1 MGGTRAV
8 ALLALGSF
16 AMGTDAYAMAGL
28 LPDIGADL
36 QVSVSLAGQSVTA
49 FTLCYALAA
58 PLFSA
63 VLARWGT
70 RTVLV
75 TALVV
80 FVVANAGTAL
90 AGSYAGLLGTRALAG
105 AGAGLFTPA
114 AATAAVALVPPE
126 RRGRALGLVLGGMS
140 AGTVLGVPLGLLVAA
155 DSGWRTALWLIT
167 GLGVVALAGVG
178 TALPPVRG
186 AAAPSLRAR
195 FGALTRPRVAVVV
208 AVTFTQT
215 VASLG
220 LYTYLEPVLH
230 RVADVGSAVPYLW
243 VWGIG
248 GVCGSLLA
256 GTLVDRTGR
265 PALLAVALLGTLGA
279 ALVLL
284 PWTGTVPGLV
294 LLPLIVWGAVGW
306 AFVVPQQHRLLAREG
321 EGAAAVGLNSSATYL
336 GGAVGSALGGLALA
350 HGLDARWLPLPAA
363 GVALAGVLFHL
374 TAVRALARREAGAGA
389 GHRDIGIDRRDAGT
403 ERRDTGADRRDAGAE
418 PRGAETDRRDAATDR
433 RDAATEPRDAA
444 TDHRDKDGTG
454 AAGVTAAEALER
466 NTP

>member
-8 ALLALGSF
+8 GLLALGSF

-28 LPDIGADL
+28 LPDMGADL
-36 QVSVSLAGQSVTA
+36 DISVSLAGQSVTA

-58 PLFSA
+58 PLLSA

-70 RTVLV
+70 RTALV
-75 TALVV
+75 AALVV
-80 FVVANAGTAL
+80 FVLANTGTAL

-155 DSGWRTALWLIT
+155 GSGWRAALWLIT
-167 GLGVVALAGVG
+167 ALGVAALLGVA

-195 FGALTRPRVAVVV
+195 FGALARPRVAVVV

-230 RVADVGSAVPYLW
+230 HVADVRSAVPYLW

-248 GVCGSLLA
+248 GVCGSFLA

-265 PALLAVALLGTLGA
+265 PARLAVVLLGILGG
-279 ALVLL
+279 ALALL
-284 PWTGTVPGLV
+284 PWTGAVPGLV
-294 LLPLIVWGAVGW
+294 LLPLLVWGAVGW
-306 AFVVPQQHRLLAREG
+306 AFVVPQQHRLLARDG
-321 EGAAAVGLNSSATYL
+321 GAAAVGLNSSATYL

-350 HGLDARWLPLPAA
+350 RGLDARLLPLLAA

-374 TAVRALARREAGAGA
+374 TVARGVARRDTRTTNHAHGAGA
-389 GHRDIGIDRRDAGT
+389 
-403 ERRDTGADRRDAGAE
+403 AGA
-418 PRGAETDRRDAATDR
+418 
-433 RDAATEPRDAA
+433 
-444 TDHRDKDGTG
+444 
-454 AAGVTAAEALER
+454 TAAEAPER
-466 NTP
+466 NAS

>member
-8 ALLALGSF
+8 GLLALGSF

-36 QVSVSLAGQSVTA
+36 GVSVSLAGQSVTA

-58 PLFSA
+58 PFLSA
-63 VLARWGT
+63 ALARRGT
-70 RTVLV
+70 RAVVV

-80 FVVANAGTAL
+80 FVLANAGTAL
-90 AGSYAGLLGTRALAG
+90 AGSYPVLLGTRALAG

-155 DSGWRTALWLIT
+155 GAGWRAALWLVT
-167 GLGVVALAGVG
+167 GLGVLALLG
-178 TALPPVRG
+178 TAVALPPVRG
-186 AAAPSLRAR
+186 AAAPSPRER
-195 FGALTRPRVAVVV
+195 FAALARPRVAVVV

-220 LYTYLEPVLH
+220 LYTYLEPVL
-230 RVADVGSAVPYLW
+230 RRTADVGSAVPYLW

-265 PALLAVALLGTLGA
+265 PALLSVVLLGTLGGTLA
-279 ALVLL
+279 LL
-284 PWTGTVPGLV
+284 PWTGSPPGLV
-294 LLPLIVWGAVGW
+294 LLPLLLWGAVGW
-306 AFVVPQQHRLLAREG
+306 AFVVPQQHRLLAGEG
-321 EGAAAVGLNSSATYL
+321 SGKAGSGAAAVGLNSSATYL

-363 GVALAGVLFHL
+363 GVALAGVLLHL
-374 TAVRALARREAGAGA
+374 VAVPALARRAARTAPGTKDHDDGTGGAGA
-389 GHRDIGIDRRDAGT
+389 T
-403 ERRDTGADRRDAGAE
+403 
-418 PRGAETDRRDAATDR
+418 
-433 RDAATEPRDAA
+433 
-444 TDHRDKDGTG
+444 
-454 AAGVTAAEALER
+454 AAGSPER
-466 NTP
+466 NAP

>member
-1 MGGTRAV
+1 MDGTRAV
-8 ALLALGSF
+8 GLLALGSF

-36 QVSVSLAGQSVTA
+36 GVSVSLAGQSVTA

-58 PLFSA
+58 PFLSA
-63 VLARWGT
+63 ALARRGT
-70 RTVLV
+70 RTVV
-75 TALVV
+75 VAALVV
-80 FVVANAGTAL
+80 FVLANAGTAL
-90 AGSYAGLLGTRALAG
+90 AGSYPVLLGTRALAG

-155 DSGWRTALWLIT
+155 GAGWRAALWLVT
-167 GLGVVALAGVG
+167 GLGVLALLG
-178 TALPPVRG
+178 TVLALPPVRG
-186 AAAPSLRAR
+186 AAAPSPRDR
-195 FGALTRPRVAVVV
+195 FAALARPRVAVVV

-230 RVADVGSAVPYLW
+230 RTADVGSAVPYLW

-265 PALLAVALLGTLGA
+265 PALLSVALLGTLGG
-279 ALVLL
+279 ALALL
-284 PWTGTVPGLV
+284 PWTGSPPGLV
-294 LLPLIVWGAVGW
+294 LLPLLLWGAVGW
-306 AFVVPQQHRLLAREG
+306 AFVVPQQHRLLAGEG
-321 EGAAAVGLNSSATYL
+321 GGKAGSGAAAVGLNSSATYL

-363 GVALAGVLFHL
+363 GVALAGVLLHL
-374 TAVRALARREAGAGA
+374 VAVPALARRAARTA
-389 GHRDIGIDRRDAGT
+389 PGT
-403 ERRDTGADRRDAGAE
+403 K
-418 PRGAETDRRDAATDR
+418 
-433 RDAATEPRDAA
+433 
-444 TDHRDKDGTG
+444 DHDDGTG
-454 AAGVTAAEALER
+454 GADATAVGSPER
-466 NTP
+466 NAP

>member
-8 ALLALGSF
+8 APLALGSF
-16 AMGTDAYAMAGL
+16 AVGTDAYAMAGL
-28 LPDIGADL
+28 LPAMGADL
-36 QVSVSLAGQSVTA
+36 DVSVSLAGQSVTA

-63 VLARWGT
+63 VLARRGT
-70 RTVLV
+70 RTLIVA
-75 TALVV
+75 ALVV
-80 FVVANAGTAL
+80 FAVANAGTAL
-90 AGSYAGLLGTRALAG
+90 AGSYAALLGTRALAG

-155 DSGWRTALWLIT
+155 GSGWRAALWLIT
-167 GLGVVALAGVG
+167 GLGLVALLGVLA
-178 TALPPVRG
+178 ALPAVRG
-186 AAAPSLRAR
+186 AAAPALRAR
-195 FGALTRPRVAVVV
+195 LGALARPGVSVVV

-230 RVADVGSAVPYLW
+230 RVAGAGSAVPYLW

-256 GTLVDRTGR
+256 GTLVDRTGK
-265 PALLAVALLGTLGA
+265 PARLAVALLGALGG
-279 ALVLL
+279 ALALL
-284 PWTGTVPGLV
+284 PWTGTLPGLV
-294 LLPLIVWGAVGW
+294 LLPLLLWGAVGW
-306 AFVVPQQHRLLAREG
+306 AFVVPQQHRLLARDG
-321 EGAAAVGLNSSATYL
+321 SGGSAGAAAVGLNSSATYL

-363 GVALAGVLFHL
+363 GVALAGVLLHL
-374 TAVRALARREAGAGA
+374 TAARTVA
-389 GHRDIGIDRRDAGT
+389 
-403 ERRDTGADRRDAGAE
+403 RRDTGPGPHPPDDDVTHG
-418 PRGAETDRRDAATDR
+418 G
-433 RDAATEPRDAA
+433 
-444 TDHRDKDGTG
+444 G
-454 AAGVTAAEALER
+454 AADATAAEPLER

>member
-36 QVSVSLAGQSVTA
+36 DVSVSLAGQSVTA

-63 VLARWGT
+63 VLARRGT
-70 RTVLV
+70 RTVLI

-80 FVVANAGTAL
+80 FVLANAGTAL

-114 AATAAVALVPPE
+114 AATAAGALVPAE

-155 DSGWRTALWLIT
+155 HSGWRTALWLVT
-167 GLGVVALAGVG
+167 GLGVLALLGVA
-178 TALPPVRG
+178 TRLPAVTG

-195 FGALTRPRVAVVV
+195 LGALARPGVAAVV

-220 LYTYLEPVLH
+220 LYTYLQPVL
-230 RVADVGSAVPYLW
+230 RQAAGIGSAVPYLW

-256 GTLVDRTGR
+256 GTLVDRTGK
-265 PALLAVALLGTLGA
+265 PALLSVALLGTLAA
-279 ALVLL
+279 ALLPL
-284 PWTGTVPGLV
+284 PWAGAVPGLV
-294 LLPLIVWGAVGW
+294 LLPLLLWGAAGW
-306 AFVVPQQHRLLAREG
+306 AFVVPQQHRLLGREG
-321 EGAAAVGLNSSATYL
+321 AGGAAAVGLNSSATYL

-363 GVALAGVLFHL
+363 GVACAGVLCHL
-374 TAVRALARREAGAGA
+374 VTVRALARRAARTG
-389 GHRDIGIDRRDAGT
+389 RGT
-403 ERRDTGADRRDAGAE
+403 
-418 PRGAETDRRDAATDR
+418 
-433 RDAATEPRDAA
+433 
-444 TDHRDKDGTG
+444 TDHANG
-454 AAGVTAAEALER
+454 TAAADATGHPER
-466 NTP
+466 NAP

>member
-1 MGGTRAV
+1 MGGTRGV

-16 AMGTDAYAMAGL
+16 AVGTDAYAMAGL
-28 LPDIGADL
+28 LPGMGADL
-36 QVSVSLAGQSVTA
+36 HVSVSLAGQSVTA

-58 PLFSA
+58 PLLSA
-63 VLARWGT
+63 VLARRGT

-80 FVVANAGTAL
+80 FVLANAGTAL
-90 AGSYAGLLGTRALAG
+90 TGSYAGLLGTRALAG
-105 AGAGLFTPA
+105 VGAGLFVPA

-155 DSGWRTALWLIT
+155 GSGWRTTLWLIT
-167 GLGVVALAGVG
+167 GLGVVALTGVAA
-178 TALPPVRG
+178 ALPPVEG

-195 FGALTRPRVAVVV
+195 LGALARPRVAVVV
-208 AVTFTQT
+208 TVTFTQT

-230 RVADVGSAVPYLW
+230 RTAGTGSAVPHLW

-256 GTLVDRTGR
+256 GTLVDRTGK
-265 PALLAVALLGTLGA
+265 PAALAVALLA
-279 ALVLL
+279 ALGCALALL

-294 LLPLIVWGAVGW
+294 LLPLVVWGAVGW
-306 AFVVPQQHRLLAREG
+306 AFVVPQQHRLLARDG
-321 EGAAAVGLNSSATYL
+321 GNGAAAVGLNSSATYL

-374 TAVRALARREAGAGA
+374 IAVRGPARGEARAG
-389 GHRDIGIDRRDAGT
+389 RGT
-403 ERRDTGADRRDAGAE
+403 
-418 PRGAETDRRDAATDR
+418 
-433 RDAATEPRDAA
+433 
-444 TDHRDKDGTG
+444 TDHADGTG
-454 AAGVTAAEALER
+454 AASGAAAETPER
-466 NTP
+466 NAS

>member
-36 QVSVSLAGQSVTA
+36 GVSVSLAGQSVTA

-80 FVVANAGTAL
+80 FVLANTGTAL
-90 AGSYAGLLGTRALAG
+90 TGSYAGLLGTRALAG
-105 AGAGLFTPA
+105 AAAGLFTPA

-155 DSGWRTALWLIT
+155 DAGWRAALWLIT
-167 GLGVVALAGVG
+167 GLGAVALAGVG
-178 TALPPVRG
+178 AGLPPVRG
-186 AAAPSLRAR
+186 AAAPSLRSR
-195 FGALTRPRVAVVV
+195 FAALARPRVAVVV

-230 RVADVGSAVPYLW
+230 RVADVGNAVPYLW

-256 GTLVDRTGR
+256 GTLVDRNGR
-265 PALLAVALLGTLGA
+265 PALLAVALLGTLAA
-279 ALVLL
+279 ALTLL
-284 PWTGTVPGLV
+284 PWSGAVPGLV
-294 LLPLIVWGAVGW
+294 LLPLLVWGAVGW
-306 AFVVPQQHRLLAREG
+306 AFVVPQQHRLLAGEAGEG
-321 EGAAAVGLNSSATYL
+321 QAGAAAVGLNSSATYL

-374 TAVRALARREAGAGA
+374 LAVRVPAGPAGAPGAGA
-389 GHRDIGIDRRDAGT
+389 DGRDAGT
-403 ERRDTGADRRDAGAE
+403 APRDAGADG
-418 PRGAETDRRDAATDR
+418 RGT
-433 RDAATEPRDAA
+433 A
-444 TDHRDKDGTG
+444 TDHRDSNGTG
-454 AAGVTAAEALER
+454 AAGGATATEALER

>member
-28 LPDIGADL
+28 LPAIGADL
-36 QVSVSLAGQSVTA
+36 HVSVSLAGQSVTA

-80 FVVANAGTAL
+80 FVLANAGTAL
-90 AGSYAGLLGTRALAG
+90 TGSYAGLLGTRALAG
-105 AGAGLFTPA
+105 AAAGLFTPA

-140 AGTVLGVPLGLLVAA
+140 AGTVLGVPLGLLVATA
-155 DSGWRTALWLIT
+155 HGWRAALWLIT
-167 GLGVVALAGVG
+167 ALGLAALLGVAG
-178 TALPPVRG
+178 ALPPVRG

-195 FGALTRPRVAVVV
+195 FGALARPRVAVVV

-220 LYTYLEPVLH
+220 LYTYLEPVLR
-230 RVADVGSAVPYLW
+230 RVADIGNVVPYLW

-256 GTLVDRTGR
+256 GTLVDRTGK
-265 PALLAVALLGTLGA
+265 PALLAVVLLGTLGG
-279 ALVLL
+279 ALALL
-284 PWTGTVPGLV
+284 PWAGAVRGLV
-294 LLPLIVWGAVGW
+294 LLPLVVWGAVGW
-306 AFVVPQQHRLLAREG
+306 AFVVPQQHRLLGRDAEG
-321 EGAAAVGLNSSATYL
+321 GAAAVGLNSSATYL

-350 HGLDARWLPLPAA
+350 HGLDPGLLPLLAA
-363 GVALAGVLFHL
+363 GVACAGVLLHL
-374 TAVRALARREAGAGA
+374 TAVPALA
-389 GHRDIGIDRRDAGT
+389 RRDAGT
-403 ERRDTGADRRDAGAE
+403 GRPTTEHAHGAG
-418 PRGAETDRRDAATDR
+418 
-433 RDAATEPRDAA
+433 
-444 TDHRDKDGTG
+444 
-454 AAGVTAAEALER
+454 AAEATAAGTPER
-466 NTP
+466 NAP

>member
-8 ALLALGSF
+8 GLLALGSF
-16 AMGTDAYAMAGL
+16 ATGTDAYAMAGL
-28 LPDIGADL
+28 LPGIGADL
-36 QVSVSLAGQSVTA
+36 GVSVSLAGQSVTA

-58 PLFSA
+58 PFLSA
-63 VLARWGT
+63 ALARRGT
-70 RTVLV
+70 RTVVV

-80 FVVANAGTAL
+80 FVLANAGTAL
-90 AGSYAGLLGTRALAG
+90 AGSYLVLLGTRALAG
-105 AGAGLFTPA
+105 VAAGLFTPA

-155 DSGWRTALWLIT
+155 GAGWRAALWLIT
-167 GLGVVALAGVG
+167 GLGVLALLG
-178 TALPPVRG
+178 TAVALPPVRG
-186 AAAPSLRAR
+186 AAAPSPRDR
-195 FGALTRPRVAVVV
+195 FAALARPRVAVVV

-230 RVADVGSAVPYLW
+230 RTADVGSAVPYLW

-265 PALLAVALLGTLGA
+265 PALLSVVLLGTLGG
-279 ALVLL
+279 ALALL
-284 PWTGTVPGLV
+284 PWTGSVPGLV
-294 LLPLIVWGAVGW
+294 LLPLLLWGAVGW
-306 AFVVPQQHRLLAREG
+306 AFVVPQQHRLLAGEG
-321 EGAAAVGLNSSATYL
+321 PGERSGEGAGEAGSGAAAVGLNSSATYL

-363 GVALAGVLFHL
+363 AVALAGVLLHL
-374 TAVRALARREAGAGA
+374 VAVPALARRAARTA
-389 GHRDIGIDRRDAGT
+389 PGT
-403 ERRDTGADRRDAGAE
+403 K
-418 PRGAETDRRDAATDR
+418 
-433 RDAATEPRDAA
+433 
-444 TDHRDKDGTG
+444 DHDDGTG
-454 AAGVTAAEALER
+454 GADATAAGFPER
-466 NTP
+466 NAP

>member
-16 AMGTDAYAMAGL
+16 AVGTDAYAMAGL
-28 LPDIGADL
+28 LPAVAADL
-36 QVSVSLAGQSVTA
+36 DVSVPLAGQSVTA

-63 VLARWGT
+63 VLARRGT
-70 RTVLV
+70 RTVIV

-80 FVVANAGTAL
+80 FAVANAGSAL
-90 AGSYAGLLGTRALAG
+90 AESYAGLLGSRALAG

-140 AGTVLGVPLGLLVAA
+140 AGTVLGVPLGLFVAA
-155 DSGWRTALWLIT
+155 DSGWRAALWLIT
-167 GLGVVALAGVG
+167 GLGLVALLGVA
-178 TALPPVRG
+178 TALPAVRG
-186 AAAPSLRAR
+186 AAAPALRAR
-195 FGALTRPRVAVVV
+195 LGALTRPKVAVVV

-215 VASLG
+215 VAGLG

-230 RVADVGSAVPYLW
+230 RVADVGSTVPYLW

-256 GTLVDRTGR
+256 GTLVDRTGK
-265 PALLAVALLGTLGA
+265 PALLAGTLLGTLGA
-279 ALVLL
+279 ALALL
-284 PWTGTVPGLV
+284 PWAGAVPGLV
-294 LLPLIVWGAVGW
+294 LVPLLVWGAVGW
-306 AFVVPQQHRLLAREG
+306 AFVVPQQHRLLAG
-321 EGAAAVGLNSSATYL
+321 EGDGGAAVGLNSSATYL

-363 GVALAGVLFHL
+363 GVACAGVLFHL
-374 TAVRALARREAGAGA
+374 TVARRVA
-389 GHRDIGIDRRDAGT
+389 
-403 ERRDTGADRRDAGAE
+403 RRDTGPGPHLPDDVTHG
-418 PRGAETDRRDAATDR
+418 G
-433 RDAATEPRDAA
+433 
-444 TDHRDKDGTG
+444 G
-454 AAGVTAAEALER
+454 AADATAAEPLER

>member
-1 MGGTRAV
+1 MAGPRAV

-16 AMGTDAYAMAGL
+16 AVGTDAYAMAGL
-28 LPDIGADL
+28 LPGIGADL
-36 QVSVSLAGQSVTA
+36 DVSVSLAGQSVTA

-63 VLARWGT
+63 LLARRGT
-70 RTVLV
+70 RTLIV

-80 FVVANAGTAL
+80 FVVANAGSAL

-114 AATAAVALVPPE
+114 AATAAAALVPPE

-155 DSGWRTALWLIT
+155 GSGWRAALWLVT
-167 GLGVVALAGVG
+167 GIGVVALLGVV
-178 TALPPVRG
+178 TALPAVRG
-186 AAAPSLRAR
+186 TAAPSLRAR
-195 FGALTRPRVAVVV
+195 IGALGRPRVAVVV

-230 RVADVGSAVPYLW
+230 RVADIGSSVPYLW
-243 VWGIG
+243 VWGLG

-265 PALLAVALLGTLGA
+265 PALLAVVLLGALGG
-279 ALVLL
+279 ALALL
-284 PWTGTVPGLV
+284 PWSGAVPGLV
-294 LLPLIVWGAVGW
+294 LLPLLLWGVVGW
-306 AFVVPQQHRLLAREG
+306 AFVVPQQHRLLAQEAG
-321 EGAAAVGLNSSATYL
+321 GGAAAVGLNSSATYL

-350 HGLDARWLPLPAA
+350 QGLDARWLPLPAA
-363 GVALAGVLFHL
+363 GVALAGVLLHL
-374 TAVRALARREAGAGA
+374 TVARGVT
-389 GHRDIGIDRRDAGT
+389 RRDARIEHRT
-403 ERRDTGADRRDAGAE
+403 
-418 PRGAETDRRDAATDR
+418 
-433 RDAATEPRDAA
+433 
-444 TDHRDKDGTG
+444 TDHATG
-454 AAGVTAAEALER
+454 AAAADATAAETPER
-466 NTP
+466 NAP

>member
-36 QVSVSLAGQSVTA
+36 GVSVSLAGQSVTA

-80 FVVANAGTAL
+80 FVLANAGTAL
-90 AGSYAGLLGTRALAG
+90 TGSYAGLLGTRALAG
-105 AGAGLFTPA
+105 AAAGLFTPA

-155 DSGWRTALWLIT
+155 DAGWRAALWLIT
-167 GLGVVALAGVG
+167 GLGAVALAGVG
-178 TALPPVRG
+178 AGLPPVRG
-186 AAAPSLRAR
+186 AAAPSLRSR
-195 FGALTRPRVAVVV
+195 FAALARPRVAVVV

-230 RVADVGSAVPYLW
+230 RVADVGDAVPYLW

-265 PALLAVALLGTLGA
+265 PALLAVALLGTLAA
-279 ALVLL
+279 ALTLL
-284 PWTGTVPGLV
+284 PWAGAVPGLV
-294 LLPLIVWGAVGW
+294 LLPLLVWGAVGW
-306 AFVVPQQHRLLAREG
+306 AFVVPQQHRLLAGEAGEG
-321 EGAAAVGLNSSATYL
+321 HAGAAAVGLNSSATYL

-374 TAVRALARREAGAGA
+374 IAVRVPAGPAGAPGAGAGA
-389 GHRDIGIDRRDAGT
+389 DGRDAGT
-403 ERRDTGADRRDAGAE
+403 DPRDAGADG
-418 PRGAETDRRDAATDR
+418 RGT
-433 RDAATEPRDAA
+433 A
-444 TDHRDKDGTG
+444 TDHRDSNGTG
-454 AAGVTAAEALER
+454 AAGGATATDALER

>member
-36 QVSVSLAGQSVTA
+36 GVSVSLAGQSVTV

-90 AGSYAGLLGTRALAG
+90 TGSYAGLLGTRALAG
-105 AGAGLFTPA
+105 AAAGLFTPA

-155 DSGWRTALWLIT
+155 DAGWRAALWLIT
-167 GLGVVALAGVG
+167 GLGAVALAGVG
-178 TALPPVRG
+178 AGLPPVRG
-186 AAAPSLRAR
+186 AAAPSLRSR
-195 FGALTRPRVAVVV
+195 FAALARPRVAVVV

-265 PALLAVALLGTLGA
+265 PALLAVALLGTLAA
-279 ALVLL
+279 ALTLL
-284 PWTGTVPGLV
+284 PWSGAVPGLV
-294 LLPLIVWGAVGW
+294 LLPLLVWGAVGW
-306 AFVVPQQHRLLAREG
+306 AFVVPQQHRLLAGEAV
-321 EGAAAVGLNSSATYL
+321 EGAGPAAVGLNSSATYL

-374 TAVRALARREAGAGA
+374 VAVRGAAAPAGASGPAAPSGAGA
-389 GHRDIGIDRRDAGT
+389 DGRDAGP
-403 ERRDTGADRRDAGAE
+403 GPRDAGAGG
-418 PRGAETDRRDAATDR
+418 RGT
-433 RDAATEPRDAA
+433 A
-444 TDHRDKDGTG
+444 TDHRDTNGTG
-454 AAGVTAAEALER
+454 AAGGAPAAEALER

>member
-8 ALLALGSF
+8 GLLALGSF

-36 QVSVSLAGQSVTA
+36 GVSVSLAGQSVTA

-58 PLFSA
+58 PFLSA
-63 VLARWGT
+63 ALARRGT
-70 RTVLV
+70 RAVVV
-75 TALVV
+75 TALAV
-80 FVVANAGTAL
+80 FVLANAGTAL
-90 AGSYAGLLGTRALAG
+90 AGSYPVLLGTRALAG

-155 DSGWRTALWLIT
+155 GAGWRAALWLVT
-167 GLGVVALAGVG
+167 GLGVLALLG
-178 TALPPVRG
+178 TAVALPPVRG
-186 AAAPSLRAR
+186 AAAPSPRER
-195 FGALTRPRVAVVV
+195 FAALARPRVAVVV

-230 RVADVGSAVPYLW
+230 RTADVGSTVPYLW

-265 PALLAVALLGTLGA
+265 PALLSVALLGTLGG
-279 ALVLL
+279 ALALL
-284 PWTGTVPGLV
+284 PWTGSPPGLV
-294 LLPLIVWGAVGW
+294 LLPLLLWGAVGW
-306 AFVVPQQHRLLAREG
+306 AFVVPQQHRLLAGEG
-321 EGAAAVGLNSSATYL
+321 SGKAGSGAAAVGLNSSATYL

-350 HGLDARWLPLPAA
+350 RGLDARWLPLPAA
-363 GVALAGVLFHL
+363 GVALAGVLLHL
-374 TAVRALARREAGAGA
+374 VAVPALARRAARTAPGTKDHDDGTGGAGA
-389 GHRDIGIDRRDAGT
+389 T
-403 ERRDTGADRRDAGAE
+403 
-418 PRGAETDRRDAATDR
+418 
-433 RDAATEPRDAA
+433 
-444 TDHRDKDGTG
+444 
-454 AAGVTAAEALER
+454 AAGSPER
-466 NTP
+466 NAP

>member
-36 QVSVSLAGQSVTA
+36 GVSVSLAGQSVTA

-80 FVVANAGTAL
+80 FVFANTGTAL
-90 AGSYAGLLGTRALAG
+90 TGSYAGLLGTRALAG
-105 AGAGLFTPA
+105 AAAGLFTPA

-155 DSGWRTALWLIT
+155 DAGWRAALWLIT
-167 GLGVVALAGVG
+167 GLGAVALAGVG
-178 TALPPVRG
+178 AGLPPVRG
-186 AAAPSLRAR
+186 AAAPSLRSR
-195 FGALTRPRVAVVV
+195 FAALARPRVAVVV

-230 RVADVGSAVPYLW
+230 RVADVGNAVPYLW

-265 PALLAVALLGTLGA
+265 PALLAVALLGTLAA
-279 ALVLL
+279 ALTLL
-284 PWTGTVPGLV
+284 PWSGAVPGLV
-294 LLPLIVWGAVGW
+294 LLPLLVWGAVGW
-306 AFVVPQQHRLLAREG
+306 AFVVPQQHRLLAGEAGEG
-321 EGAAAVGLNSSATYL
+321 QAGAAAVGLNSSATYL

-374 TAVRALARREAGAGA
+374 LAVRVPAGPAGAPGAGA
-389 GHRDIGIDRRDAGT
+389 DGRDAGT
-403 ERRDTGADRRDAGAE
+403 APCDAGADG
-418 PRGAETDRRDAATDR
+418 RGT
-433 RDAATEPRDAA
+433 A
-444 TDHRDKDGTG
+444 TDHRDSNGTG
-454 AAGVTAAEALER
+454 AAGGATATEALER

>member
-8 ALLALGSF
+8 GLLALGSF

-28 LPDIGADL
+28 LPDMGADL
-36 QVSVSLAGQSVTA
+36 DVSVSLAGQSVTA

-58 PLFSA
+58 PLLSA

-70 RTVLV
+70 RAVLV
-75 TALVV
+75 AALVV
-80 FVVANAGTAL
+80 FVLANTGTAL
-90 AGSYAGLLGTRALAG
+90 AGSYAALLGTRALAG

-155 DSGWRTALWLIT
+155 ASGWRAALWLIT
-167 GLGVVALAGVG
+167 GLGLAALLGVA

-195 FGALTRPRVAVVV
+195 IGALARPRTAVVV

-220 LYTYLEPVLH
+220 LYTYLEPVLR
-230 RVADVGSAVPYLW
+230 RVAGVGSAVPYLW

-265 PALLAVALLGTLGA
+265 PARLAVALLGTLGA
-279 ALVLL
+279 ALALL
-284 PWTGTVPGLV
+284 PWTGAVPGLV
-294 LLPLIVWGAVGW
+294 LLPLLVWGAAGW
-306 AFVVPQQHRLLAREG
+306 AFVVPQQHRLLDGTAS
-321 EGAAAVGLNSSATYL
+321 GAAAVGLNSSATYL

-350 HGLDARWLPLPAA
+350 HGLDAGRLPLLAA
-363 GVALAGVLFHL
+363 AVALAGVLFHL
-374 TAVRALARREAGAGA
+374 AVARRVTGSPLQEHAHEAGPRGQDQAHETGPHVPDHAHEAGPHVPDHAHGAGA
-389 GHRDIGIDRRDAGT
+389 ADAT
-403 ERRDTGADRRDAGAE
+403 
-418 PRGAETDRRDAATDR
+418 
-433 RDAATEPRDAA
+433 
-444 TDHRDKDGTG
+444 
-454 AAGVTAAEALER
+454 AAGPPER
-466 NTP
+466 NAS

>member
-8 ALLALGSF
+8 GLLALGSF

-28 LPDIGADL
+28 LPDMGADL
-36 QVSVSLAGQSVTA
+36 DVSVSLAGQSVTA

-58 PLFSA
+58 PLLSA

-70 RTVLV
+70 RALLV

-80 FVVANAGTAL
+80 FVLANAGTAL
-90 AGSYAGLLGTRALAG
+90 AGSYAALLGTRALAG

-155 DSGWRTALWLIT
+155 ASGWRAALWLIT
-167 GLGVVALAGVG
+167 ALGLVALLGVA

-186 AAAPSLRAR
+186 AAAPSPRAR
-195 FGALTRPRVAVVV
+195 LGALARPRVAVVV
-208 AVTFTQT
+208 VVTFTQT

-220 LYTYLEPVLH
+220 LYTYLEPVLR

-265 PALLAVALLGTLGA
+265 PARLAVVLLGVLGG
-279 ALVLL
+279 ALALL
-284 PWTGTVPGLV
+284 PWTGAVPGLV
-294 LLPLIVWGAVGW
+294 LLPLLVWGAVGW
-306 AFVVPQQHRLLAREG
+306 AFVVPQQHRLLAGEASGTGAPDGPGGSAEG
-321 EGAAAVGLNSSATYL
+321 GAAAVGLNSSATYL

-350 HGLDARWLPLPAA
+350 HGLDAGRLPLLAA
-363 GVALAGVLFHL
+363 AVALAGVLFHL
-374 TAVRALARREAGAGA
+374 AVARRVTGSPPQDHAHGTGPHLPDHAHGAGA
-389 GHRDIGIDRRDAGT
+389 ADAT
-403 ERRDTGADRRDAGAE
+403 AAGA
-418 PRGAETDRRDAATDR
+418 P
-433 RDAATEPRDAA
+433 
-444 TDHRDKDGTG
+444 
-454 AAGVTAAEALER
+454 ER
-466 NTP
+466 NAS

>member
-8 ALLALGSF
+8 SLLALGSF
-16 AMGTDAYAMAGL
+16 AVGTDAYAMAGL
-28 LPDIGADL
+28 LPAIGDEL
-36 QVSVSLAGQSVTA
+36 DVSVSLAGQTVTA

-70 RTVLV
+70 RTLLV

-80 FVVANAGTAL
+80 FVVANAGSAL
-90 AGSYAGLLGTRALAG
+90 AGSYAELLGTRALAG

-155 DSGWRTALWLIT
+155 GSGWRAALWLIT
-167 GLGVVALAGVG
+167 GLGLVALLGVA
-178 TALPPVRG
+178 TALPAVDG

-195 FGALTRPRVAVVV
+195 LGALARPRVAVVV

-220 LYTYLEPVLH
+220 LYTYLEPVL
-230 RVADVGSAVPYLW
+230 RRTADVHDAVPYLW
-243 VWGIG
+243 AWGLG

-256 GTLVDRTGR
+256 GTLVDRTGK
-265 PALLAVALLGTLGA
+265 PALLAVTLLGTLGA
-279 ALVLL
+279 ALALL
-284 PWTGTVPGLV
+284 PAAGTVPGLV
-294 LLPLIVWGAVGW
+294 LLPLVLWGAVGW
-306 AFVVPQQHRLLAREG
+306 AFVVPQQHRLLAQDASG
-321 EGAAAVGLNSSATYL
+321 SAAGAAAVGLNSSATYL

-363 GVALAGVLFHL
+363 GVACAGVLLHL
-374 TAVRALARREAGAGA
+374 TVARAVARRAPSPADGAGSPAA
-389 GHRDIGIDRRDAGT
+389 GHP
-403 ERRDTGADRRDAGAE
+403 TGHR
-418 PRGAETDRRDAATDR
+418 T
-433 RDAATEPRDAA
+433 
-444 TDHRDKDGTG
+444 TDHADGDG
-454 AAGVTAAEALER
+454 AADATAAEPLER
-466 NTP
+466 NAP

>member
-28 LPDIGADL
+28 LPGIGADL
-36 QVSVSLAGQSVTA
+36 HVSVSLAGQSVTA

-58 PLFSA
+58 PLCSA
-63 VLARWGT
+63 ALGRRGT

-80 FVVANAGTAL
+80 FVLANAGTAL
-90 AGSYAGLLGTRALAG
+90 TSSYAGLLGTRALAG

-155 DSGWRTALWLIT
+155 HSGWRTALWLIT
-167 GLGVVALAGVG
+167 ALGAVALLGVA
-178 TALPPVRG
+178 TALPAVRA

-195 FGALTRPRVAVVV
+195 LGALTRPRVAAVVT
-208 AVTFTQT
+208 VTFTQT

-220 LYTYLEPVLH
+220 LYTYLEPVL
-230 RVADVGSAVPYLW
+230 RRTADVGSAVPYLW

-248 GVCGSLLA
+248 GVSGSLLA
-256 GTLVDRTGR
+256 GTLVDRTGK
-265 PALLAVALLGTLGA
+265 PALLAVALLGTLGG
-279 ALVLL
+279 ALALL

-294 LLPLIVWGAVGW
+294 LLPLLVWGAVGW
-306 AFVVPQQHRLLAREG
+306 AFVVPQQHRLLAG
-321 EGAAAVGLNSSATYL
+321 QADGAAAVGLNSSATYL

-363 GVALAGVLFHL
+363 GVALAGVLLHL
-374 TAVRALARREAGAGA
+374 TAARGPARRTARAR
-389 GHRDIGIDRRDAGT
+389 H
-403 ERRDTGADRRDAGAE
+403 GAE
-418 PRGAETDRRDAATDR
+418 DR
-433 RDAATEPRDAA
+433 
-444 TDHRDKDGTG
+444 TG
-454 AAGVTAAEALER
+454 AAGASAADALER

>member
-36 QVSVSLAGQSVTA
+36 GVSVSLAGQSVTA

-80 FVVANAGTAL
+80 FVLANTGTAL
-90 AGSYAGLLGTRALAG
+90 TGSYAGLLGTRALAG
-105 AGAGLFTPA
+105 AAAGLFTPA

-155 DSGWRTALWLIT
+155 DAGWRAALWLIT
-167 GLGVVALAGVG
+167 GLGAVALAGVG
-178 TALPPVRG
+178 AGLPPVRG
-186 AAAPSLRAR
+186 AAAPSLRSR
-195 FGALTRPRVAVVV
+195 FAALARPRVAVVV

-230 RVADVGSAVPYLW
+230 RVADVGNAVPYLW

-265 PALLAVALLGTLGA
+265 PALLAVALLGTLAA
-279 ALVLL
+279 ALTLL
-284 PWTGTVPGLV
+284 PWSGAVPGLV
-294 LLPLIVWGAVGW
+294 LLPLLVWGAVGW
-306 AFVVPQQHRLLAREG
+306 AFVVPQQHRLLAGEAGEG
-321 EGAAAVGLNSSATYL
+321 QAGAAAVGLNSSATYL

-374 TAVRALARREAGAGA
+374 IAVRVPAGPAGAPGAGA
-389 GHRDIGIDRRDAGT
+389 DGLDAGT
-403 ERRDTGADRRDAGAE
+403 APRDAGADG
-418 PRGAETDRRDAATDR
+418 RGT
-433 RDAATEPRDAA
+433 A
-444 TDHRDKDGTG
+444 TDHRDSNGTG
-454 AAGVTAAEALER
+454 AAGGATATEALER

>member
-28 LPDIGADL
+28 LPAIGADL
-36 QVSVSLAGQSVTA
+36 HVSVSLAGQSVTA
-49 FTLCYALAA
+49 FTLCYALVA

-80 FVVANAGTAL
+80 FVLANAGTAL
-90 AGSYAGLLGTRALAG
+90 TGSYAGLLGTRALAG
-105 AGAGLFTPA
+105 AAAGLFTPA

-155 DSGWRTALWLIT
+155 AHGWRAALWLIT
-167 GLGVVALAGVG
+167 ALGVAALLGVAG
-178 TALPPVRG
+178 ALPRVRG
-186 AAAPSLRAR
+186 AVAPSLRAR
-195 FGALTRPRVAVVV
+195 FGALARPRVAVVV

-215 VASLG
+215 VAGLG

-230 RVADVGSAVPYLW
+230 RVAGIGSVVPYLW

-256 GTLVDRTGR
+256 GALVDRTGK
-265 PALLAVALLGTLGA
+265 PALLAVSLLGTLGG
-279 ALVLL
+279 ALALL
-284 PWTGTVPGLV
+284 PWAGAVPGLV
-294 LLPLIVWGAVGW
+294 LLPLVVWGAVGW
-306 AFVVPQQHRLLAREG
+306 AFVVPQQHRLLGPDAQG
-321 EGAAAVGLNSSATYL
+321 GAAAVGLNSSATYL

-350 HGLDARWLPLPAA
+350 HGLDAGRLPLLAA
-363 GVALAGVLFHL
+363 GVACAGVLLHL
-374 TAVRALARREAGAGA
+374 TAVPALARREARTGRPTTEHAHGAGA
-389 GHRDIGIDRRDAGT
+389 AEAT
-403 ERRDTGADRRDAGAE
+403 AAGA
-418 PRGAETDRRDAATDR
+418 P
-433 RDAATEPRDAA
+433 
-444 TDHRDKDGTG
+444 
-454 AAGVTAAEALER
+454 ER
-466 NTP
+466 NAP

>member
-36 QVSVSLAGQSVTA
+36 RVSVSLAGQSVTA

-90 AGSYAGLLGTRALAG
+90 TGSYAGLLGTRALAG

-195 FGALTRPRVAVVV
+195 FGALARPRVAVVV

-248 GVCGSLLA
+248 GVCGSFLA

-265 PALLAVALLGTLGA
+265 PALLAVALLGTLGS
-279 ALVLL
+279 ALALL

-321 EGAAAVGLNSSATYL
+321 EGGAAAVGLNSSATYL

-374 TAVRALARREAGAGA
+374 TAVRALAGREAGS
-389 GHRDIGIDRRDAGT
+389 GHRDAGT
-403 ERRDTGADRRDAGAE
+403 EPHGT
-418 PRGAETDRRDAATDR
+418 ETDRRDAATDR
-433 RDAATEPRDAA
+433 RDAVTEPRDAA

-454 AAGVTAAEALER
+454 AAGATAAEALER

>member
-28 LPDIGADL
+28 LPGIGADL
-36 QVSVSLAGQSVTA
+36 EVSVSLAGQSVTV

-70 RTVLV
+70 RTVLI

-80 FVVANAGTAL
+80 FVLANAGTAL
-90 AGSYAGLLGTRALAG
+90 TGSYAGLLGTRALAG

-114 AATAAVALVPPE
+114 AATAAGALVPPE

-140 AGTVLGVPLGLLVAA
+140 AGTVLGVPLGLLVA
-155 DSGWRTALWLIT
+155 DRSGWRTALWLIT
-167 GLGVVALAGVG
+167 GLGVLALLGVA
-178 TALPPVRG
+178 TRLPAVTG
-186 AAAPSLRAR
+186 AAAPDLRAR
-195 FGALTRPRVAVVV
+195 LGALARPRVAVVV

-220 LYTYLEPVLH
+220 LYTYLQPVL
-230 RVADVGSAVPYLW
+230 RRTADIGSAVPHLW

-248 GVCGSLLA
+248 GVCGSFLA
-256 GTLVDRTGR
+256 GALVDRTGK
-265 PALLAVALLGTLGA
+265 PAFLAVGLLGTLA
-279 ALVLL
+279 TALALL
-284 PWTGTVPGLV
+284 PFTGAVPGLV
-294 LLPLIVWGAVGW
+294 LLPLFVWGVVGW
-306 AFVVPQQHRLLAREG
+306 AFVVPQQHRLLAG
-321 EGAAAVGLNSSATYL
+321 DGAGGAAAVGLNSSATYL

-350 HGLDARWLPLPAA
+350 GGLDARWLPLPAA

-374 TAVRALARREAGAGA
+374 AAVGAFAG
-389 GHRDIGIDRRDAGT
+389 RDA
-403 ERRDTGADRRDAGAE
+403 RTGRS
-418 PRGAETDRRDAATDR
+418 T
-433 RDAATEPRDAA
+433 
-444 TDHRDKDGTG
+444 TDHANGTRAADATTDGD
-454 AAGVTAAEALER
+454 LER
-466 NTP
+466 NAP

>member
-8 ALLALGSF
+8 GLLALGSF

-36 QVSVSLAGQSVTA
+36 DVSVSLAGQSVTV

-80 FVVANAGTAL
+80 FVLANAGTAL

-155 DSGWRTALWLIT
+155 GSGWRSALWLIT
-167 GLGVVALAGVG
+167 ALGLAALTGVA

-186 AAAPSLRAR
+186 AAAPSLKAR
-195 FGALTRPRVAVVV
+195 LGALARPRVAVVV

-230 RVADVGSAVPYLW
+230 RVADVDSAVPYLW

-248 GVCGSLLA
+248 GVCGSFLA

-265 PALLAVALLGTLGA
+265 PARLSVTLLGILGF
-279 ALVLL
+279 ALALL
-284 PWTGTVPGLV
+284 PWTGAVPGLV
-294 LLPLIVWGAVGW
+294 LLPLLVWGAVGW
-306 AFVVPQQHRLLAREG
+306 AFVVPQQHRLLAG
-321 EGAAAVGLNSSATYL
+321 DGSGGSAGAAAVGLNSSATYL
-336 GGAVGSALGGLALA
+336 GGAVGSALGGLVLA
-350 HGLDARWLPLPAA
+350 HGLDARLLPLLAA

-374 TAVRALARREAGAGA
+374 TVARGVVRRDARTTDPAHGAGA
-389 GHRDIGIDRRDAGT
+389 
-403 ERRDTGADRRDAGAE
+403 AGA
-418 PRGAETDRRDAATDR
+418 
-433 RDAATEPRDAA
+433 
-444 TDHRDKDGTG
+444 
-454 AAGVTAAEALER
+454 TAAEAPER
-466 NTP
+466 NAS

>member
-16 AMGTDAYAMAGL
+16 AVGTDAYAMAGL
-28 LPDIGADL
+28 LPAIGADL
-36 QVSVSLAGQSVTA
+36 DVSVSLAGQSVTA

-75 TALVV
+75 TALLV
-80 FVVANAGTAL
+80 FAVANAGTAVT
-90 AGSYAGLLGTRALAG
+90 GSYAGLLGSRALAG

-155 DSGWRTALWLIT
+155 GSGWRAALWLIT
-167 GLGVVALAGVG
+167 GLGLVALLGVA
-178 TALPPVRG
+178 TALPAVRG
-186 AAAPSLRAR
+186 AAAPALRAR
-195 FGALTRPRVAVVV
+195 LGALARPGVAVVV

-220 LYTYLEPVLH
+220 LYTYLEPVL
-230 RVADVGSAVPYLW
+230 RQAAGVTGAVPYLW

-256 GTLVDRTGR
+256 GALVDRTGR
-265 PALLAVALLGTLGA
+265 PALLAVTLLGTLGGSLA
-279 ALVLL
+279 LL
-284 PWTGTVPGLV
+284 PWAGAAPGLV
-294 LLPLIVWGAVGW
+294 LLPLLLWGAVGW
-306 AFVVPQQHRLLAREG
+306 AFVVPQQHRLLAQETPG
-321 EGAAAVGLNSSATYL
+321 SAAGAAAVGLNSSATYL

-350 HGLDARWLPLPAA
+350 QGLDARWLPLPAA
-363 GVALAGVLFHL
+363 GVALAGVLLHL
-374 TAVRALARREAGAGA
+374 AAAPRVARRDSGPGPHPTNDVTH
-389 GHRDIGIDRRDAGT
+389 GG
-403 ERRDTGADRRDAGAE
+403 
-418 PRGAETDRRDAATDR
+418 
-433 RDAATEPRDAA
+433 
-444 TDHRDKDGTG
+444 G
-454 AAGVTAAEALER
+454 AADATAAKSPER